1 MDVRE
6 QSKLNLIE
14 AIETK
19 IETATDHREPIEKQD
34 LFRLFLKY
42 GFPAKDGQRIYDE
55 IRAQVKRTSQLLI
68 TFTNGYIQ
76 RGMSCEPSTLSVAGP
91 SRLISKLPSG
101 AQKVNN
107 LLLPI
112 IVLELIT
119 ISANVVSPRT

>member
-42 GFPAKDGQRIYDE
+42 GFPAKEGQRIYDE

-68 TFTNGYIQ
+68 TFTNAMY
-76 RGMSCEPSTLSVAGP
+76 
-91 SRLISKLPSG
+91 
-101 AQKVNN
+101 
-107 LLLPI
+107 
-112 IVLELIT
+112 
-119 ISANVVSPRT
+119 SAVCHVSPPHCRSQVHLSPSASSPLAHRR